1 MARDYTS
8 EIQCVFL
15 DFLIESSTDNSI
27 LSVGQ
32 WSDRGCNRSES
43 LSNTSVTVCE
53 CNHLTHFAILLS
65 ATPLNLTD
73 AVVLSLE
80 VIGYVGVSVS
90 LVAMGLVIF
99 TFTALKYVHLYTAS
113 SLACTDL
120 NPSFPNFLHNNPGHS
135 TRCVTTSTST
145 SASTSG

>member
-1 MARDYTS
+1 MRDSTS

-15 DFLIESSTDNSI
+15 DFLIESSI

-53 CNHLTHFAILLS
+53 CNHLTHFALLLS
-65 ATPLNLTD
+65 AAPLNLTD
-73 AVVLSLE
+73 ADVLSLE

-90 LVAMGLVIF
+90 LVAMCLVIF
-99 TFTALKYVHLYTAS
+99 TFAAFEYV
-113 SLACTDL
+113 
-120 NPSFPNFLHNNPGHS
+120 
-135 TRCVTTSTST
+135 CVYMHV
-145 SASTSG
+145 

>member
-1 MARDYTS
+1 MRDSTS

-15 DFLIESSTDNSI
+15 DFMIESSTDNSI
-27 LSVGQ
+27 LSAGQ
-32 WSDRGCNRSES
+32 WSERGCSKSES

-65 ATPLNLTD
+65 AAPLNLTD

-99 TFTALKYVHLYTAS
+99 TFVAFKYVCLCLHACLYS
-113 SLACTDL
+113 YS
-120 NPSFPNFLHNNPGHS
+120 PSPFLQ
-135 TRCVTTSTST
+135 VTP
-145 SASTSG
+145 

>member
-1 MARDYTS
+1 MGDKTS

-15 DFLIESSTDNSI
+15 DFLIESSIDNTI

-65 ATPLNLTD
+65 AAPLNITD
-73 AVVLSLE
+73 ADVLSLE
-80 VIGYVGVSVS
+80 VIGYMGVSVS
-90 LVAMGLVIF
+90 LFAMCLVIF
-99 TFTALKYVHLYTAS
+99 TFSAFEYVAL
-113 SLACTDL
+113 
-120 NPSFPNFLHNNPGHS
+120 
-135 TRCVTTSTST
+135 
-145 SASTSG
+145 